1 MNFQL
6 CFMFL
11 LVFRWGWPAL
21 ISGLR
26 ICFPKSGR
34 TIPAATLPCRA
45 SACAFTP
52 FDGATPAFSRCSR
65 FLLSV
70 RRDWLRGG
78 VDRFSQPLSS
88 FIISAP
94 LRRAPS
100 SSASSIRRTMSG
112 LKTSEVAQKLT
123 PPLQLWQALICSPE
137 VCKKKK
143 GLFMLIRCSRTLGE
157 EAAVRQPIRSP
168 GRSLRCLSASAPA
181 PGRAVPSVPRSS
193 RASRR

>member
-65 FLLSV
+65 
-70 RRDWLRGG
+70 
-78 VDRFSQPLSS
+78 SS
-88 FIISAP
+88 FQ
-94 LRRAPS
+94 
-100 SSASSIRRTMSG
+100 
-112 LKTSEVAQKLT
+112 SEEVGFGV
-123 PPLQLWQALICSPE
+123 ALI
-137 VCKKKK
+137 
-143 GLFMLIRCSRTLGE
+143 G
-157 EAAVRQPIRSP
+157 
-168 GRSLRCLSASAPA
+168 
-181 PGRAVPSVPRSS
+181 SVNR
-193 RASRR
+193 